1 MLGHLRVLDLTDGG
15 AMLAGQLL
23 GELGAEVI
31 LVEPPG
37 GAAVRGEG
45 PFYHDDVHRDRSLGF
60 WALNRDKQS
69 IVIDLESEGGRSELL
84 ELARTADFVIES
96 FAPGYLGERG
106 LGYEALSAVNPALVV
121 VSITPFG
128 QTGPKAGWAASDL
141 TIWAAS
147 RTMMITGDDDKPP
160 LGLAV
165 PQAWLH
171 GGAEAAVGALIAHHE
186 REGTGRGQHVDVS
199 VQAAAAMASQGTIL
213 DSAWSAPE
221 TSRVAGGVKFGG
233 IPLRFV
239 NPALDGFVSV
249 TFLFGSAIGPFSRR
263 LMEVLCE
270 EGFVDEATRDKDW
283 LGYTMLLATGKEPL
297 SEYMR
302 CAEAIAAWTSGHT
315 KAELLRMGMEKGL
328 LIVPVST
335 MADVA
340 HSPQLEARDFWEEVE
355 HPELGRTVRYPG
367 AFAKLSARPMRT
379 RLRPP
384 LLGEHQ
390 MMATAA
396 RAARAIAP
404 GGGGGKPPLAGLKV
418 LDAMWVIA
426 GPWGTRYLADYGATV
441 VKIESTTR
449 VDTLR
454 TIGPFKDGSPGAERS
469 GGWANINAGKFG
481 LNVSLT
487 NPGGR
492 ELVERLVR
500 WADVVTESFTP
511 GTMARLG
518 LGYED
523 LRALNPGVIMVSSC
537 LNGQSGPYATLA
549 GFGTMGSQ
557 IAGFGMLA
565 GWPGRAP
572 AGAAGAYTD
581 YLAPKFT
588 ASAILA
594 ALDHRRRTGEGQYID
609 ISQAEAST
617 RFLGPALLDYTV
629 NGRLWDLRGND
640 TPLYFPHGVYP
651 AAGVEGW
658 VAIAVTA
665 DGQWPALCRV
675 IGRPEW
681 GHAAGYATQA
691 GRRADGEAIDGAI
704 AAYTSAREP
713 GEIEEAL
720 QAAGVPCHRA
730 LDSAAALVDPQL
742 GHRGHFVTVP
752 HPELGDVVVENSR
765 MLFSRTPAQV
775 SRPAPTF
782 GQDTDYVL
790 RELLAMSDDEIV
802 EVIASGA
809 LE

>member
-1 MLGHLRVLDLTDGG
+1 
-15 AMLAGQLL
+15 MLAGQML

-37 GAAVRGEG
+37 GAATRREG
-45 PFYHDDVHRDRSLGF
+45 PFFHDDVHPDRSLGF

-69 IVIDLESEGGRSELL
+69 VIIDLESDAGRAELR

-106 LGYEALSAVNPALVV
+106 LGYEALSALNPALVM

-128 QTGPKAGWAASDL
+128 QTGPKAAWAASDL

-147 RTMMITGDDDKPP
+147 RTMMITGDDDMPP
-160 LGLAV
+160 IGLAV

-171 GGAEAAVGALIAHHE
+171 AGAEGAVGALIAHLG
-186 REGTGRGQHVDVS
+186 REQTGRGQHVDVS
-199 VQAAAAMASQGTIL
+199 AQSAAAMANQATIL
-213 DSAWSAPE
+213 DAAWNAPE

-233 IPLRFV
+233 IPLKFV
-239 NPALDGFVSV
+239 NPAVDGHVSV
-249 TFLFGSAIGPFSRR
+249 TFLFGSAIGPFTRR
-263 LMEVLCE
+263 LMELLCE

-283 LGYTMLLATGKEPL
+283 LGYTMLLATGKEPV

-302 CAEAIAAWTSGHT
+302 CVEAIAAWTSGHT
-315 KAELLRMGMEKGL
+315 KADLLKMGMEKGL

-340 HSPQLEARDFWEEVE
+340 HSPQLEARGFWEEVA
-355 HPELGRTVRYPG
+355 HPELGTTVRYPG
-367 AFAKLSARPMRT
+367 ALAKLSATRLGT

-384 LLGEHQ
+384 TLGEHQ
-390 MMATAA
+390 ESVSRA
-396 RAARAIAP
+396 RPPRAIRPAASN
-404 GGGGGKPPLAGLKV
+404 GGLPLAGIKV
-418 LDAMWVIA
+418 LDAMWVLA
-426 GPWGTRYLADYGATV
+426 GPWGSRYLADYGATV
-441 VKIESTTR
+441 VKVESTTR
-449 VDTLR
+449 LDTAR
-454 TIGPFKDGSPGAERS
+454 TIGPFKDGMPGAERS
-469 GGWANINAGKFG
+469 GAFGTVNAGKLG
-481 LNVSLT
+481 ITVGMGQ
-487 NPGGR
+487 PQGR
-492 ELVERLVR
+492 ALMERLVR

-518 LGYED
+518 YGYED
-523 LRALNPGVIMVSSC
+523 LRKINPGVIMISSC
-537 LNGQSGPYATLA
+537 LNGQTGPYATLA

-581 YLAPKFT
+581 YLAPKIAT
-588 ASAILA
+588 ATLLA
-594 ALDHRRRTGEGQYID
+594 ALDHRERTGEGQYID
-609 ISQAEAST
+609 VSQAEGST

-629 NGRLWDLRGND
+629 NGRLWELQGND
-640 TPLYFPHGVYP
+640 SPLYFPHAVY
-651 AAGVEGW
+651 AAEGTEQW

-665 DGQWPALCRV
+665 DEQWPRLCKV
-675 IGRPEW
+675 IGREEW
-681 GHAAGYATQA
+681 AGLSRYAREA
-691 GRRADGEAIDGAI
+691 GRRADREAIDAAI
-704 AAYTSAREP
+704 TAYTSVRGA

-730 LDSAAALVDPQL
+730 LDSVAALVDPQL
-742 GHRGHFVTVP
+742 VHRNHFVTVP

-765 MLFSRTPAQV
+765 MVFSATPAQV
-775 SRPAPTF
+775 TRPGPAF

-790 RELLAMSDDEIV
+790 RELLAMSDEEIV
-802 EVIASGA
+802 EAIASGA